1 MYRVIAILD
10 INMADNRKRRATD
23 DSDTK
28 QDKRNRGPPGERR
41 GGPPGALPLSNV
53 NIKLLVSNGAAGGI
67 LGRGGE
73 KCLQLMKDYGIF
85 MKISKFD
92 QLYPGTQE
100 RICFI
105 SGKTVDSVMKTI
117 SYIID
122 TMHDKDGHE
131 KTEYKVKLVLNGT
144 TVGSVIGKAGSNV
157 KELKETYNVHT
168 YFNKKDESPR
178 AGERTLTIT
187 GKKEDIESAT
197 TLVLEKV
204 ENDDET
210 RAFQS
215 IDYRDSYRNS
225 SPGRDRYGDRDTGR
239 YGDGDRYGDRYNE
252 RVGPAPFS
260 SGGFSSGGGGYG
272 DSRRD
277 DFPARSSYSNNT
289 TPADLHGPSKLDLD
303 LKIVLPTR
311 GCGRP
316 LSSGVISTVL
326 NYVDKQLINTTYSQS
341 DLDGISDAIAFL
353 GTRGIIEL
361 GLTEVHSQGQ
371 GDLMD
376 QFKKHTSGLPRTR

>member
-1 MYRVIAILD
+1 
-10 INMADNRKRRATD
+10 MADNRKRRATD

-28 QDKRNRGPPGERR
+28 EQDKRNRGPPGDRR

-105 SGKTVDSVMKTI
+105 SGKTVESVMKTI

-122 TMHDKDGHE
+122 TMHDKDGHD
-131 KTEYKVKLVLNGT
+131 KTEYKVKVVLNGT
-144 TVGSVIGKAGSNV
+144 TVGSVIGKGGSNV

-215 IDYRDSYRNS
+215 IDYRNSNRNS
-225 SPGRDRYGDRDTGR
+225 SPGRDRYGDRDGGR
-239 YGDGDRYGDRYNE
+239 YADGDRDRYGGGDRYNE

-260 SGGFSSGGGGYG
+260 SGGFSSGGYG
-272 DSRRD
+272 DTRHGSHDNFNNR
-277 DFPARSSYSNNT
+277 PSYNNT
-289 TPADLHGPSKLDLD
+289 TTPGVADLHGPSKLDLD
-303 LKIVLPTR
+303 LKVVLPTR

-316 LSSGVISTVL
+316 LSAGVISTVL